1 MDLIHS
7 VREMLNNIE
16 TFHDS
21 FTKSHECRTG
31 KLMSILG
38 KAIGLDSVFCSSLEE
53 AGSIHDLGKLAIPSS
68 ILEKPGPLSVFE
80 RETVELHAEIGHKM
94 IKSLKHPL
102 GELASVIA
110 LTHHEGYDGSGY
122 PQGLK
127 GEAIP
132 LIGRI
137 CSVCDIY
144 DALRSYR
151 PYRQNQTHESV
162 IQMMQMTGLEGIAR
176 KLDPALLEAFVSVS
190 EQIAL
195 LYQEKKISSADIDPG
210 HR

>member
-7 VREMLNNIE
+7 VRKILNDIE
-16 TFHDS
+16 NYHDS

-38 KAIGLDSVFCSSLEE
+38 KAIGLDSVFCASLEE
-53 AGSIHDLGKLAIPSS
+53 AGSIHDIGKLAIPAN
-68 ILEKPGPLSVFE
+68 ILEKPGPLSAFE
-80 RETVELHAEIGHKM
+80 RQTVELHPEIGHRI
-94 IKSLKHPL
+94 IKNLAHPL

-110 LTHHEGYDGSGY
+110 LTHHENYDGFGY

-132 LIGRI
+132 LVGRI

-144 DALRSYR
+144 DALRSDLPR
-151 PYRQNQTHESV
+151 V
-162 IQMMQMTGLEGIAR
+162 
-176 KLDPALLEAFVSVS
+176 
-190 EQIAL
+190 
-195 LYQEKKISSADIDPG
+195 
-210 HR
+210 

>member
-7 VREMLNNIE
+7 VRKMLNDIE

-31 KLMSILG
+31 RLMSILG
-38 KAIGLDSVFCSSLEE
+38 NAIGLDSEFCASLGE
-53 AGSIHDLGKLAIPSS
+53 AGSIHDIGKLAIPAN
-68 ILEKPGPLSVFE
+68 ILEKSGPLSVFE
-80 RETVELHAEIGHKM
+80 RKTVELHSEIGHKM
-94 IKSLKHPL
+94 IKHLNHPL
-102 GELASVIA
+102 GKLASVIA

-127 GEAIP
+127 GEEIP
-132 LIGRI
+132 LEGRI

-151 PYRQNQTHESV
+151 PYRPNQTHESV
-162 IQMMQMTGLEGIAR
+162 IQLMQTTGSEGIAR

-190 EQIAL
+190 EEIDSI
-195 LYQEKKISSADIDPG
+195 YQAKK
-210 HR
+210 